1 MNMEVDNMLVREKY
15 LSKIRGFYHET
26 SLIKIIYGMRRSGK
40 SVILT
45 QIMDEIS
52 NNGIEEKNIIYINFE
67 SLKYDFIKNA
77 KDLCNYIEN
86 LTVND
91 KKYYLFLDDIQKVD
105 NFEKGINSL
114 RITNKYSIFITGSNS
129 RMTLLELS
137 TDLSGRYVSFRVNP
151 LSFKEVVELTK
162 TKEEKYEELLFDI
175 FKWGCLPQRFLFPD
189 DNNKISYLSSVY
201 DSIILKDIVERLG
214 IKDITSFNKVLQYIL
229 DTEAREFSR
238 DNVIEYLKREH
249 HEIANDTLYN
259 YLEAF
264 TSTFIMNKVYR
275 YDIHG
280 KSVLKTL
287 NKYYSNDLGI
297 KQIKT
302 NGEDINY
309 SVALENIV
317 YNDLISKDYKVY
329 IGKTKR
335 GEIDF
340 IASKNNKVKYIQV
353 CYKLDSEDSILR
365 EFSTFNDI
373 EDDFEKYVISLDK
386 EDYSNDNVKHINIFN
401 FLLDDNF

>member
-1 MNMEVDNMLVREKY
+1 MLKREKY
-15 LSKIRGFYHET
+15 LSKIRGFYHTE

-45 QIMDEIS
+45 QIIDELKEI
-52 NNGIEEKNIIYINFE
+52 GINEQNIIYINFE

-77 KDLCNYIEN
+77 KDLFNYVESLKTN
-86 LTVND
+86 KD
-91 KKYYLFLDDIQKVD
+91 KYYVFLDEIQKIEE
-105 NFEKGINSL
+105 FEKGINSL
-114 RITNKYSIFITGSNS
+114 RITNDYSIFITGSNS

-151 LSFKEVVELTK
+151 LSFKEIVEMNK
-162 TKEEKYEELLFDI
+162 INPKDYESTLLDY
-175 FKWGCLPQRFLFPD
+175 FKWGGLPQRFTFKED
-189 DNNKISYLSSVY
+189 IDKVNYLSSVY

-214 IKDITSFNKVLQYIL
+214 IKDIASFNKVLQYIL
-229 DTEAREFSR
+229 DTESREFSR
-238 DNVIEYLKREH
+238 DNVIDFLKKEY

-280 KSVLKTL
+280 KNTLKTL
-287 NKYYSNDLGI
+287 NKYYANDLGI

-302 NGEDINY
+302 NSEELNL

-317 YNDLISKDYKVY
+317 YNDLSGKNYKVY
-329 IGKTKR
+329 VGKTKK

-340 IASKNNKVKYIQV
+340 VAIKNNMTKYIQV
-353 CYKLDSEDSILR
+353 CYDLSDDKTREREINAFNEFESNEKFIITMDKNNYEIENIKIL
-365 EFSTFNDI
+365 
-373 EDDFEKYVISLDK
+373 
-386 EDYSNDNVKHINIFN
+386 NIFE
-401 FLLDDNF
+401 FLMNYKF